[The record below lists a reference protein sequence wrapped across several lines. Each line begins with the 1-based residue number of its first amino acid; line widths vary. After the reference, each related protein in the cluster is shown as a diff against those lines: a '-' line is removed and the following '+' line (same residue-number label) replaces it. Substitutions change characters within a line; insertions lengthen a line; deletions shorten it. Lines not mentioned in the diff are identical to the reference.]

1 MKGKWNG
8 SVEWVRTGDLQDVVS
23 CYIQRR
29 AGRGLK
35 VVDAQFGEK
44 ENRDR
49 MKVLKMGPG
58 DSRPLG
64 SEPCSLEPHHIYLVS
79 WQQNLL
85 CCMKSASCV
94 PGHVS
99 HFIDYFKL
107 SLLLSCTRAVI

>member
-1 MKGKWNG
+1 MKGKRNG
-8 SVEWVRTGDLQDVVS
+8 SVEWARTGDLQDVVS
-23 CYIQRR
+23 CYSQLR

-64 SEPCSLEPHHIYLVS
+64 SRALFLGAPSRLFSVLATERI
-79 WQQNLL
+79 
-85 CCMKSASCV
+85 CCA
-94 PGHVS
+94 
-99 HFIDYFKL
+99 
-107 SLLLSCTRAVI
+107 A